1 MRLQHQN
8 SKFSNLNSIEA
19 EKGLIGSIFLEPEV
33 FDDIVEKI
41 NHKDFYYFQHM
52 EIFKTFEL
60 LYDYGMPLDS
70 ITVMDNLKKRNVFE
84 KVGGEDYIIE
94 LASYVPNLTST
105 THYVKIIKEFSE
117 KRKLLKLS
125 TKIIEM
131 LEDNSIEIEKVKDY
145 VEKAIIDTEEVG
157 KIMRFDEILPQVLS
171 ELNETRE
178 LRKKGKSNIEITTGF
193 RNLDYMLNGLHRGE
207 LTIIAARPAMGKTAF
222 VLNMIENQI
231 KNNIPVIFF
240 SLEMSK
246 DPLGKRTI
254 SSISGIDSQKIRE
267 GKITDKEW
275 ERILY
280 YTQQMMN
287 KEFYID
293 DTPNLTPRLL
303 RSHVR
308 KAKRKYDIEV
318 LYVDY
323 LQLINSNSKY
333 FNKAVEV
340 GEISRALKLIARE
353 LNIAVVAL
361 AQLSRAVEQREN
373 KRPQLADLRDSGA
386 IEQDADN
393 VLFLYRDNYYKM
405 QELAKKKE
413 KAKTE
418 EEKMRYEHEIEALQ
432 KPHEVEILIAKQR
445 NGPVGVKKV
454 MFDPRIT
461 RFYEILREGDT

>member
-1 MRLQHQN
+1 MKLQNQN
-8 SKFSNLNSIEA
+8 LENLFSTEA
-19 EKGLIGSIFLEPEV
+19 EKGIIGAIFLEPEI
-33 FDDIVEKI
+33 FDDVIEKI
-41 NHKDFYYFQHM
+41 THKDFFHPQHI
-52 EIFKTFEL
+52 EIFKTFEV
-60 LYDYGMPLDS
+60 LYDYGMPLDT
-70 ITVMDNLKKRNVFE
+70 ITVMDQLKKRKIFE
-84 KVGGEDYIIE
+84 KVGGENYIIE
-94 LASYVPNLTST
+94 LASYVPNLIST
-105 THYVKIIKEFSE
+105 NHYIKIIKEFSE
-117 KRKLLKLS
+117 KRKLLNLS
-125 TKIIEM
+125 KKIIEM
-131 LEDNSIEIEKVKDY
+131 VADNSIEIGKVKDY
-145 VEKAIIDTEEVG
+145 VEKVIIDTEDVG
-157 KIMRFDEILPQVLS
+157 KILRFDEVLPQILS
-171 ELNETRE
+171 ELNETRN
-178 LRKKGKSNIEITTGF
+178 LRKQGKSNIEITTGF
-193 RNLDYMLNGLHRGE
+193 KNLDNMLNGLHKGE

-231 KNNIPVIFF
+231 KKDISVIFF

-246 DPLGKRTI
+246 DPLVKRTI
-254 SSISGIDSQKIRE
+254 SSLSGIDSQKIRE

-280 YTQQMMN
+280 YTQNILN
-287 KEFYID
+287 KDFYID

-303 RSHVR
+303 RSHAR

-361 AQLSRAVEQREN
+361 AQLSRAVEQRDN

-418 EEKMRYEHEIEALQ
+418 EEKLRYENEISALQ
-432 KPHEVEILIAKQR
+432 NPHEVEILIAKQR

-454 MFDPRIT
+454 MFDPKIT
-461 RFYEILREGDT
+461 KFYEILREEEI